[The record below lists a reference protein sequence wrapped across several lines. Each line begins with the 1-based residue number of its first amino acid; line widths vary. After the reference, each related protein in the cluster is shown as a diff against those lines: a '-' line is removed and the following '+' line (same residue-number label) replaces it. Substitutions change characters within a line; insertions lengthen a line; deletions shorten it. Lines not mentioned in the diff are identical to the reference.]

1 MELSGNDADVLE
13 LMAAASFFQLEG
25 LLRYTEARCAE
36 IIDID
41 NVVAMYI
48 HAKVRRNKCAKITMA
63 SQPISIFDLGV
74 QCIKVDGILPG
85 VSVTEHGRFVDVR

>member
-1 MELSGNDADVLE
+1 
-13 LMAAASFFQLEG
+13 
-25 LLRYTEARCAE
+25 
-36 IIDID
+36 
-41 NVVAMYI
+41 
-48 HAKVRRNKCAKITMA
+48 MA